1 MANSLEEISAKAVGT
16 AKAVKAGFNGLRG
29 VFLHLAEE
37 HGEVGMLMKR
47 VSKSADPKERSQLYP
62 KIRVE
67 LLSHERGEL
76 AEVYPALSEHLA
88 TRDIAAAHNVEAQ
101 QLEQAIQAVDA
112 QDFASPEW
120 GPAFERLFQLVQQ
133 HVAEEENDFFPKAQA
148 VLGEGESKAMLDRY
162 EAAKKAA
169 KAQTRG

>member
-1 MANSLEEISAKAVGT
+1 MTNSLEQMEAKAVGA

-37 HGEVGMLMKR
+37 HGEVGALMKR
-47 VSKSADPKERSQLYP
+47 VSKSSDPKERGELYP
-62 KIRVE
+62 QIRSE

-76 AEVYPALSEHLA
+76 AEVYPKLSEHVA
-88 TRDIAAAHNVEAQ
+88 TRNIAAAHNVEAQ
-101 QLEQAIQAVDA
+101 QLEQAIHQVD
-112 QDFASPEW
+112 QLDFASPEW
-120 GPAFERLFQLVQQ
+120 GPAFEHLFQMVQQ

-162 EAAKKAA
+162 ETAKKAA
-169 KAQTRG
+169 KQQTRG